1 MTQKRNADS
10 NLNLSELTTS
20 ERRKR
25 EKRQDIEWAQ
35 KKQTWEISEK
45 EWREMNSLRHDAQAR
60 DREHYGAGKGV
71 SRGPALSNGKYEW
84 IAVGGGRRRF
94 WSDSE
99 DDYVERRE
107 PVERSYRR

>member
-1 MTQKRNADS
+1 M
-10 NLNLSELTTS
+10 SELSTS

-35 KKQTWEISEK
+35 KKQTWEISER
-45 EWREMNSLRHDAQAR
+45 EWQEIKKHHQDTQAR
-60 DREHYGAGKGV
+60 DREHYDSGKGM
-71 SRGPALSNGKYEW
+71 SRGPALANGRYEW

-94 WSDSE
+94 WSDSL

-107 PVERSYRR
+107 PVDRSYRR